1 MPIRGSSHTEL
12 SGVQL
17 QQFAERR
24 YVMFSPTSHVGSGDA
39 DEVTFIGKFAGISN
53 PSISPSLK

>member
-1 MPIRGSSHTEL
+1 MPIRGSTHTEL

-24 YVMFSPTSHVGSGDA
+24 YVMFFPSHIGSGDA
-39 DEVTFIGKFAGISN
+39 DEVTFIGKFPGISN

>member
-1 MPIRGSSHTEL
+1 MPIRGLSHTERL
-12 SGVQL
+12 SIGVQL

-24 YVMFSPTSHVGSGDA
+24 YVTPGHSSDSCDS